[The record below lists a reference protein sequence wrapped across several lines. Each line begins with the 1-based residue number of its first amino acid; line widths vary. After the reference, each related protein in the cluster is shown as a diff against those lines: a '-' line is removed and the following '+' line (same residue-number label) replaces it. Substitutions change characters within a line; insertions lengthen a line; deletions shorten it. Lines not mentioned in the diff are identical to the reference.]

1 MHAFSDP
8 TSPTYARLTG
18 IFYLGIAIAGG
29 FAIAYVPSQIVVQ
42 GDPAQTV
49 SNILNRSSLYRSG
62 IAADV
67 VVMLFEIMAL
77 SMLYFM
83 FKPVSATLSMAAAMA
98 RLSMVSVM
106 SAMLFFHAGAT
117 LLATS
122 PALMSSFDAGQR
134 ADLAGLLLEMHR
146 AGVWIWQVFF
156 TLHLA
161 LLGGLV
167 LASGRFPRLIGIGL
181 MVGASGYLL
190 DSVYAFAFP
199 EAAWLGLL
207 RVGLLAVVTLSEISF
222 ALWLLI
228 KGQGRSADS
237 FKSTATA

>member
-8 TSPTYARLTG
+8 TSQTYARLTG
-18 IFYLGIAIAGG
+18 MFYLGIAIAGG

-42 GDPAQTV
+42 GDSTQTV
-49 SNILNRSSLYRSG
+49 ANILNRSTLYQSG

-67 VVMLFEIMAL
+67 AVMMFEIMAL
-77 SMLYFM
+77 TMLYFM
-83 FKPVSATLSMAAAMA
+83 FKPVSATLSFAAAMA

-122 PALMSSFDAGQR
+122 PEVMPSFDVTQR

-156 TLHLA
+156 TLHLV
-161 LLGGLV
+161 LLGTLV
-167 LASGRFPRLIGIGL
+167 VASNRFPRLIGIGL
-181 MVGASGYLL
+181 IVGGSGYLL

-199 EAAWLGLL
+199 DAEWLGML
-207 RVGLLAVVTLSEISF
+207 RVGLLAIVTLSEVSF

-228 KGQGRSADS
+228 KGQQQSAPRGS
-237 FKSTATA
+237 LALSV